1 MSSNGNILVLGSA
14 PRSGEAGQRTRV
26 SAQNADGASRRGHA
40 RQAEPRAGRRAHA
53 KGAVAADHEPVAV
66 RSASS
71 NRTASASGAA
81 QAVAAEA
88 SAANARAAAR
98 EEARAKRAAAR
109 ERAQRG
115 ASDERAGKQ
124 GSAKG
129 FSLFAGKD
137 EKAAKGT
144 EKATAGSRAAKG
156 RGSSVTSAGEGRSAG
171 ASAKDRAASVATGGV
186 QGILAW
192 FMSHKRLSI
201 TLGVIL
207 ALAIV
212 VYPPA
217 CSLYSAARSNAILSA
232 KLSEATATAD
242 TLQSEVDSLMTREG
256 IEDEAR
262 RRGYV
267 SEGETAVDMSGV
279 EDSGSASSD
288 STVTES
294 TSDSEEDP
302 WYIQALDFVF
312 RYDASTQGI
321 GK

>member
-14 PRSGEAGQRTRV
+14 SRSGEAGQRTRV
-26 SAQNADGASRRGHA
+26 SSQDADGASRRGHA
-40 RQAEPRAGRRAHA
+40 RQAESRAARRSHA
-53 KGAVAADHEPVAV
+53 KGAVAADHKPVTA
-66 RSASS
+66 RSVSS
-71 NRTASASGAA
+71 NRTASASNAA
-81 QAVAAEA
+81 QAVAADA
-88 SAANARAAAR
+88 SAADARAAAR

-115 ASDERAGKQ
+115 SSDEQAGKQ

-129 FSLFAGKD
+129 FSLFAARDNKGAKD
-137 EKAAKGT
+137 RT
-144 EKATAGSRAAKG
+144 SKG
-156 RGSSVTSAGEGRSAG
+156 RGSSAASAGEGRSAG
-171 ASAKDRAASVATGGV
+171 ASAKDRAASAAGAGAQGV
-186 QGILAW
+186 LAW
-192 FMSHKRLSI
+192 FVGHKRLSI
-201 TLGVIL
+201 ALGVIL

-212 VYPPA
+212 VYPPV

-232 KLSEATATAD
+232 KLSEATTTAD
-242 TLQSEVDSLMTREG
+242 TLQNEVDSLMTREG

-294 TSDSEEDP
+294 TGGSEEDP

>member
-14 PRSGEAGQRTRV
+14 SRSGEAGQRTRV
-26 SAQNADGASRRGHA
+26 SSQGADGASRRGHA
-40 RQAEPRAGRRAHA
+40 RQAESRAARRAHA
-53 KGAVAADHEPVAV
+53 KGAVAADHKPVTA
-66 RSASS
+66 RSVSS
-71 NRTASASGAA
+71 NRTASASNAA
-81 QAVAAEA
+81 QAVAADA
-88 SAANARAAAR
+88 SAADARAAAR

-115 ASDERAGKQ
+115 SSDEQAGKQ

-129 FSLFAGKD
+129 FSLFAAKD
-137 EKAAKGT
+137 NKGAKDAAEPRT
-144 EKATAGSRAAKG
+144 SKG
-156 RGSSVTSAGEGRSAG
+156 RGYSAASAGEGRSAG
-171 ASAKDRAASVATGGV
+171 VSAKDRAASAAGAGA
-186 QGILAW
+186 QGIFAW
-192 FMSHKRLSI
+192 FVGHKRLSI
-201 TLGVIL
+201 ALGVIL

-212 VYPPA
+212 VYPPV

-232 KLSEATATAD
+232 KLSEATTTAD
-242 TLQSEVDSLMTREG
+242 TLQNEVDSLMTREG

-294 TSDSEEDP
+294 TGGSEEDP

>member
-14 PRSGEAGQRTRV
+14 SRSGEAGQRTRV
-26 SAQNADGASRRGHA
+26 SSQGADGASRRGHA
-40 RQAEPRAGRRAHA
+40 RQAESRAARRAHA
-53 KGAVAADHEPVAV
+53 KGAVAADHKPVTA
-66 RSASS
+66 RSVSS
-71 NRTASASGAA
+71 NRTASASNAA
-81 QAVAAEA
+81 QAVAADA
-88 SAANARAAAR
+88 SAADARAAAR

-115 ASDERAGKQ
+115 SSDEQAGKQ

-129 FSLFAGKD
+129 FSLFAARDNKGAKD
-137 EKAAKGT
+137 AAEPRT
-144 EKATAGSRAAKG
+144 SKG
-156 RGSSVTSAGEGRSAG
+156 RGSSAASAGEGRSAG
-171 ASAKDRAASVATGGV
+171 ASAKDRAASAAGAGAQGV
-186 QGILAW
+186 LAW
-192 FMSHKRLSI
+192 FVDHKRLSI
-201 TLGVIL
+201 ALGVIL

-212 VYPPA
+212 VYPPV

-232 KLSEATATAD
+232 KLSEATTTAD
-242 TLQSEVDSLMTREG
+242 TLQNEVDSLMTREG

-294 TSDSEEDP
+294 TGGSEEDP

>member
-14 PRSGEAGQRTRV
+14 SRSGEAGQRTRV
-26 SAQNADGASRRGHA
+26 SSQDADGASRRGHA
-40 RQAEPRAGRRAHA
+40 RQAESRAARRSHA
-53 KGAVAADHEPVAV
+53 KGAVAADHKPVTA
-66 RSASS
+66 RSVSS
-71 NRTASASGAA
+71 NRTASASNAA
-81 QAVAAEA
+81 QAVAADA
-88 SAANARAAAR
+88 SAADARAAAR

-115 ASDERAGKQ
+115 SSDEQAGKQ

-129 FSLFAGKD
+129 FSLFAAKD
-137 EKAAKGT
+137 NKGAKDAAEPRT
-144 EKATAGSRAAKG
+144 SKG
-156 RGSSVTSAGEGRSAG
+156 RGYSAASAGEGRSAG
-171 ASAKDRAASVATGGV
+171 ASAKDRAASAAGAGAQGV
-186 QGILAW
+186 LVW
-192 FMSHKRLSI
+192 FVGHKRLSI
-201 TLGVIL
+201 ALGVIL

-212 VYPPA
+212 VYPPV

-232 KLSEATATAD
+232 KLSEATTTAD
-242 TLQSEVDSLMTREG
+242 TLQNEVDSLMTREG

-294 TSDSEEDP
+294 TGGSEEDP

>member
-14 PRSGEAGQRTRV
+14 SRSGEAGQRTRV
-26 SAQNADGASRRGHA
+26 SSQDADGASRRGHA
-40 RQAEPRAGRRAHA
+40 RQAESRAARRARA
-53 KGAVAADHEPVAV
+53 KGAVAADHKPVAA
-66 RSASS
+66 RSASA
-71 NRTASASGAA
+71 NRTASAPNAT
-81 QAVAAEA
+81 QAVAADA
-88 SAANARAAAR
+88 SAADARAAAR

-115 ASDERAGKQ
+115 SSDEQAGKQ

-129 FSLFAGKD
+129 FSLFAAKD
-137 EKAAKGT
+137 NKGAKDAAEPRT
-144 EKATAGSRAAKG
+144 SKG
-156 RGSSVTSAGEGRSAG
+156 RGSSAASAGEGRSAG
-171 ASAKDRAASVATGGV
+171 ASAKDRAASAAGAGAQGV
-186 QGILAW
+186 LAW
-192 FMSHKRLSI
+192 FVDHKRLSI
-201 TLGVIL
+201 ALGVIL

-212 VYPPA
+212 VYPPV
-217 CSLYSAARSNAILSA
+217 CSLYGAARSNAILSA
-232 KLSEATATAD
+232 KLSEATTTAD
-242 TLQSEVDSLMTREG
+242 TLQNEVDSLMTREG

-294 TSDSEEDP
+294 TGGSEEDP

>member
-14 PRSGEAGQRTRV
+14 SRSGEAGQRTRV
-26 SAQNADGASRRGHA
+26 SSQDADGASRRGHA
-40 RQAEPRAGRRAHA
+40 RQAESRAARRSHA
-53 KGAVAADHEPVAV
+53 KGAVAADHKPVAA
-66 RSASS
+66 RSASA
-71 NRTASASGAA
+71 NRTASAPNAT
-81 QAVAAEA
+81 QAVAADA
-88 SAANARAAAR
+88 SAADARAAAR

-115 ASDERAGKQ
+115 SSDEQAGKQ

-129 FSLFAGKD
+129 FSLFAARD
-137 EKAAKGT
+137 NKGT
-144 EKATAGSRAAKG
+144 KDAAEPRTSKG
-156 RGSSVTSAGEGRSAG
+156 RGSSAASAGEGRSAG
-171 ASAKDRAASVATGGV
+171 ASAKDRAASAAGAGAQGV
-186 QGILAW
+186 LAW
-192 FMSHKRLSI
+192 FVDHKRLSI
-201 TLGVIL
+201 ALGVIL

-212 VYPPA
+212 VYPPV

-232 KLSEATATAD
+232 KLSEATTTAD

-294 TSDSEEDP
+294 TGGSEEDP

>member
-14 PRSGEAGQRTRV
+14 SRSGEAGQRTRV
-26 SAQNADGASRRGHA
+26 SSRDADGASRRGHA
-40 RQAEPRAGRRAHA
+40 RQAESRAARRSHA
-53 KGAVAADHEPVAV
+53 KGAVAADHKPVTA
-66 RSASS
+66 RSVSS
-71 NRTASASGAA
+71 NRTASASNAA
-81 QAVAAEA
+81 QAVAADA
-88 SAANARAAAR
+88 SAADARAAAR

-115 ASDERAGKQ
+115 TSDEQAGKQ

-129 FSLFAGKD
+129 FSLFAAKDGKGA
-137 EKAAKGT
+137 KNAA
-144 EKATAGSRAAKG
+144 EPRASKG
-156 RGSSVTSAGEGRSAG
+156 RGYSAASAGEGRSAG
-171 ASAKDRAASVATGGV
+171 ASAKDRAASAAGAGA

-192 FMSHKRLSI
+192 FVGHKRLSI
-201 TLGVIL
+201 ALGVIL

-212 VYPPA
+212 VYPPV

-232 KLSEATATAD
+232 KLSEATTTAD
-242 TLQSEVDSLMTREG
+242 TLQNEVDSLMTREG

-294 TSDSEEDP
+294 TGDSEEDP